1 MGVAGLGCMARGEVG
16 VVTGIGVK
24 ESVDGLRRLGSSRA
38 NATGGFLIDPSSDF
52 SSTGE
57 EPLVSR
63 EPWSS
68 SSNERPIQFAERR
81 RVEGREK
88 DAFRAR
94 RRKAVERQIHV
105 RTITITAATLPTT
118 MLAIGL
124 V

>member
-57 EPLVSR
+57 GPLVSR
-63 EPWSS
+63 EPSP
-68 SSNERPIQFAERR
+68 SSNGRPIQFAERR